1 MRISAGGSCRISLIG
16 IVIIL
21 IIAFMCGRCRG
32 QSLSPADSAFLAK
45 GNIDLKAMSSNEMY
59 VFEQVKLIS
68 YIAGGFVFSKGL
80 NIWMKRESN
89 SFPLVYQMAKPR
101 GLFDGLDRETHFIGG
116 FGLYYY
122 LRRNGFSK
130 ANSYGIMTIGSLL
143 WEVKDSFRFMDY
155 RNEWFRKTSVGN
167 VLIHAAGDGFDIQD
181 HWCVMLGGATA
192 VGLEYLSE
200 GWQYARIRLFGNGL
214 RLTFDL

>member
-1 MRISAGGSCRISLIG
+1 MRISEQGVTRFCGLMIIFLIILAIG
-16 IVIIL
+16 IGYCQDL
-21 IIAFMCGRCRG
+21 TP
-32 QSLSPADSAFLAK
+32 SDSAFLSK
-45 GNIDLKAMSSNEMY
+45 GKIDLKRMSPKNMY
-59 VFEQVKLIS
+59 ISEQIDLITIGTAGFLLSDCS
-68 YIAGGFVFSKGL
+68 YRMMGKFCEHKPKVS
-80 NIWMKRESN
+80 
-89 SFPLVYQMAKPR
+89 QMSKPR
-101 GLFDGLDRETHFIGG
+101 GLFDGLDRETHFVGG

-122 LRRNGFSK
+122 LRRNGLSK
-130 ANSYGIMTIGSLL
+130 ANSYGIVTLGSLL

-200 GWQYARIRLFGNGL
+200 GWRDIKMRLFGYGL
-214 RLTFDL
+214 QLTFDL

>member
-1 MRISAGGSCRISLIG
+1 MRISEQSVTRFCGLMIIFIIILAIGMGYCQDITPSDSVFLANGKIELKQMSPKIMYISEQINLILIG
-16 IVIIL
+16 TAGFLLSEYPYRL
-21 IIAFMCGRCRG
+21 IGKFCEHNPKV
-32 QSLSPADSAFLAK
+32 S
-45 GNIDLKAMSSNEMY
+45 
-59 VFEQVKLIS
+59 
-68 YIAGGFVFSKGL
+68 
-80 NIWMKRESN
+80 
-89 SFPLVYQMAKPR
+89 QMAKPR
-101 GLFDGLDRETHFIGG
+101 GLFDGLDRETHFVGG